1 MKDIKSSQDKA
12 QTPSIICPIERNQRL
27 EDVLVSMGVPKSWMK
42 NYLNVKQ
49 LNLNNQIQVE
59 IPIDVLM
66 KNHINPEYLGPEIKV
81 LHEDSRFI
89 VFDKPAG
96 VHSHPLRYDEKDNCL
111 SFLRS
116 LNKGKCLFVNEE
128 NYDRGLLFRL
138 DYETSGVLIYC
149 KNQNLRNDIF
159 NNRLD
164 AVALKRYTAVVS
176 GDFKHPED
184 LSIPLKPFGKKGRKM
199 VFNAGGD
206 VGEMKVEKLNYNPK
220 KNLSLL
226 KVDLKTGL
234 RHQIRAQLSHL
245 GHPILGDE
253 LYGGEESDRMYLHST
268 LYQIKFEGTELKVG
282 SSPKSFL
289 IHF

>member
-1 MKDIKSSQDKA
+1 MNI
-12 QTPSIICPIERNQRL
+12 
-27 EDVLVSMGVPKSWMK
+27 PKSWMK

-49 LNLNNQIQVE
+49 LNLSGQIQVE

-66 KNHINPEYLGPEIKV
+66 KNHINPVYSGSTIKI
-81 LHEDSRFI
+81 LHEDDHFI

-96 VHSHPLRYDEKDNCL
+96 VHSHPLRYDESDNCL

-116 LNKGKCLFVNEE
+116 VGKGCHLVVNQE

-149 KNQNLRNDIF
+149 KSEKNRENLF
-159 NNRLD
+159 SNRLE
-164 AVALKRYTAVVS
+164 AVSLKRYTAIVH
-176 GDFKHPED
+176 GDFNQPTD
-184 LSIPLKPFGKKGRKM
+184 ISIPLKPFGKKGKKM
-199 VFNAGGD
+199 VYSVQGD
-206 VGEMKVEKLNYNPK
+206 VGEMKVEKLNYNPE
-220 KNLSLL
+220 KNISLL

-245 GHPILGDE
+245 GHPILGDV
-253 LYGGEESDRMYLHST
+253 LYGGEASDRMYLHST
-268 LYQIKFEGTELKVG
+268 LYEINFEGIKLKVG

-289 IHF
+289 VHF